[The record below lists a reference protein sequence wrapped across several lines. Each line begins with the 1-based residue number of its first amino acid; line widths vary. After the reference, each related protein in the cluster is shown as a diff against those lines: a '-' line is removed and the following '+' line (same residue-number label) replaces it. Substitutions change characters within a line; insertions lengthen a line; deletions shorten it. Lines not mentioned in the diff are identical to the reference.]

1 MRTGADVVAMTEDER
16 TEAVRINSQLKELL
30 ARRLPQPGDYS
41 TGIDGLNLLR
51 CEAPSHSGRCYEKPL
66 AAFIIQGS
74 KHSFFG
80 AHEYVYSENQC
91 LVAGIGMPASYQT
104 MPATSECPF
113 LSIFFYLDTALLN
126 DLSHSMPNGV
136 RSAAGE
142 CEAVAVADTPPQLLD
157 GLLRLVRLLDQP
169 EHIPVLAPII
179 MRELHYYLLVGPY
192 GNLLRQ
198 LNTQGLQG
206 TAVANVMDWLHE
218 NLPNP
223 ISIDDIARRSGVSA
237 ATLHRYF
244 KRLTGLSPMQY
255 VKQLRLCEAQRL
267 MLAEHERASDA
278 ARSVGYE
285 SVPQF
290 NRDYKRLFGVPPH
303 KDVKQRRNNKEK
315 FPSA

>member
-1 MRTGADVVAMTEDER
+1 MTEAER

-30 ARRLPQPGDYS
+30 ARRLPVAGDYS
-41 TGIDGLNLLR
+41 TGIDGLTLLR
-51 CEAPSHSGRCYEKPL
+51 CEASTYSGRCYEKPL

-80 AHEYVYSENQC
+80 ANEYVYSENQC
-91 LVAGIGMPASYQT
+91 LVACIGMPASYQT
-104 MPATSECPF
+104 MPATSERPF
-113 LSIFFYLDTALLN
+113 LSIYFYLNMALLH
-126 DLSHSMPNGV
+126 DLSNSIPNEIQTAV
-136 RSAAGE
+136 GE

-169 EHIPVLAPII
+169 LHIPVLAPLI

-223 ISIDDIARRSGVSA
+223 LSIDDIARRSGVSP

-267 MLAEHERASDA
+267 MLAEHERAADA

-290 NRDYKRLFGVPPH
+290 NRDYKRLFGAPPH
-303 KDVKQRRNNKEK
+303 RDVKQRRSGKGK
-315 FPSA
+315 SPSA

>member
-1 MRTGADVVAMTEDER
+1 MTEDER
-16 TEAVRINSQLKELL
+16 AESVRINVQLKELL
-30 ARRLPQPGDYS
+30 VRRLPEPGDYS
-41 TGIDGLNLLR
+41 TAIDGLMLLR
-51 CEAPSHSGRCYEKPL
+51 REASSHSGRCYEHPL

-80 AHEYVYSENQC
+80 AHEYIYAERQC

-104 MPATSECPF
+104 LPATSERLF
-113 LSIFFYLDTALLN
+113 LSIFFYLDTSLIN
-126 DLSHSMPNGV
+126 DLSHSMPNDV
-136 RSAAGE
+136 RIAAGE

-157 GLLRLVRLLDQP
+157 GLLRLVRLLDRP
-169 EHIPVLAPII
+169 EHITVLAPMI

-198 LNTQGLQG
+198 LNTQGLHG
-206 TAVANVMDWLHE
+206 TAIANVMDWLHD

-223 ISIDDIARRSGVSA
+223 ISIDDIARRSKVSA

-267 MLAEHERASDA
+267 MLAEHERAVDA
-278 ARSVGYE
+278 ARAVGYE

-290 NRDYKRLFGVPPH
+290 NRDYKRLFGMPPH
-303 KDVKQRRNNKEK
+303 KDVKQRRDSRDMLSKK
-315 FPSA
+315 GIII